1 MLLIG
6 YGRILTNLCNN
17 LLARNTMNIRT
28 FISTR
33 DSNPALAKSFKDA
46 ILNPSAPQG
55 GLYTFDTL
63 PKLST
68 QDIIS
73 LSNLSY
79 EGLCIK
85 LFKILNLGLDEALLK
100 DVLRCYKSF
109 DNPNNPAPLHKF
121 SDNLFMLNLYSGP
134 TRAFKDMALQPFGA
148 LLSHFAAQKKQT
160 YLILAATSGDTGP
173 ATLESFANKPYIKVI
188 CLYPDGGT
196 SDIQRL
202 QMTTQNASNCKVIG
216 IKGNFDDAQS
226 ALKNL
231 LNDKDFITNLH
242 AQGIYL
248 SAANSVNIGRI
259 VFQIIYH
266 FWAYFS
272 LLKNAQI
279 TFGEKISIVVPSGN
293 FGNILGA
300 FFAKKMG
307 LPLQKLVVAS
317 NVNNILSDF
326 IHSGV
331 YDVSSRVLL
340 RSKSPA
346 MDILKSSNVER
357 VLYAL
362 FGAKRTRQLMES
374 LQTKGAYSLNQ
385 DELAL
390 LQDDFSALYCDDTQ
404 CLQSMTEVIKKG
416 FVLDPHSAI
425 AYYGAKKLQ
434 KENIIDKSVFLA
446 TAEWSK
452 FAPSVWEALQEAYSL
467 QDGYSDEKNA
477 IKDICEHT
485 SAVLPQAI
493 STLFNKPITQ
503 KDVVAISVIR
513 SCIMQ
518 WIEQS

>member
-1 MLLIG
+1 
-6 YGRILTNLCNN
+6 
-17 LLARNTMNIRT
+17 
-28 FISTR
+28 
-33 DSNPALAKSFKDA
+33 
-46 ILNPSAPQG
+46 
-55 GLYTFDTL
+55 
-63 PKLST
+63 
-68 QDIIS
+68 
-73 LSNLSY
+73 
-79 EGLCIK
+79 
-85 LFKILNLGLDEALLK
+85 
-100 DVLRCYKSF
+100 
-109 DNPNNPAPLHKF
+109 
-121 SDNLFMLNLYSGP
+121 
-134 TRAFKDMALQPFGA
+134 
-148 LLSHFAAQKKQT
+148 
-160 YLILAATSGDTGP
+160 
-173 ATLESFANKPYIKVI
+173 
-188 CLYPDGGT
+188 
-196 SDIQRL
+196 
-202 QMTTQNASNCKVIG
+202 
-216 IKGNFDDAQS
+216 
-226 ALKNL
+226 
-231 LNDKDFITNLH
+231 
-242 AQGIYL
+242 
-248 SAANSVNIGRI
+248 
-259 VFQIIYH
+259 
-266 FWAYFS
+266 
-272 LLKNAQI
+272 
-279 TFGEKISIVVPSGN
+279 
-293 FGNILGA
+293 
-300 FFAKKMG
+300 MG

-467 QDGYSDEKNA
+467 QDVYSDEKNA